1 MIIELMRI
9 NVLMMN
15 QLISKHQMRNNQK
28 ENLRQ
33 MMNLRKQ
40 TMTAEYIEYWTDL
53 TLACSIEDRSKI
65 PNVLFLKKT

>member
-53 TLACSIEDRSKI
+53 TLARSIEDRSKI
-65 PNVLFLKKT
+65 SNVFFE

>member
-15 QLISKHQMRNNQK
+15 KSISKHQMSNNQK

-53 TLACSIEDRSKI
+53 TLAFSIEDRPKI
-65 PNVLFLKKT
+65 SNVLFLNKA